1 MKKLSLAIESDN
13 YLGKHVNF
21 SIDSFHSAFCNLA
34 VNVRLE
40 ESLTGGCFDQN
51 SRNLRRFVV
60 VRDCEDAVA
69 PLGPFNV
76 QLLFQIVKLPV
87 PSWVV
92 VEPEGVGG

>member
-1 MKKLSLAIESDN
+1 MKNLSLAIDLEK
-13 YLGKHVNF
+13 YLGKNVNF

-51 SRNLRRFVV
+51 RRNLRRFAVV
-60 VRDCEDAVA
+60 QDCEDAVA
-69 PLGPFNV
+69 PLRPFDV